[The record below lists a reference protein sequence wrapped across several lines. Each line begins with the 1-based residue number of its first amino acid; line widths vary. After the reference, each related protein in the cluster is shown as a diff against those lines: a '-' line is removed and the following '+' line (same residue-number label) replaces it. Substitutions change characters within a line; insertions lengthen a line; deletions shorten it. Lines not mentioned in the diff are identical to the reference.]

1 MSSENE
7 RKDET
12 LKHQSNLER
21 LSDTTFHDWYRMVY
35 AYSDQIIKD
44 LAKEWDITEDDL
56 LLDPFVG
63 TGTTCLA
70 AKKLG
75 IDSIG
80 TDAMPSSVLASQ
92 VKTNWDVDVYEFR
105 QRANKLLNT
114 VEPVFNEISAEGNV
128 TLSQFGN
135 NDQESQEVDLDKY
148 DLEEPD
154 KTPKD
159 WLSEKP
165 RMKMMVLKQE
175 IEQLPDDEITDL
187 IKVPMIAI
195 MPENVANIG
204 FGPEAYKVSDKE
216 DADVYMY
223 FSNKLEKIEKDL
235 RRVQDEIQKEDY
247 TAGETEIF
255 EADARVFGDTLRE
268 QSALLDKHGSIDYV
282 ITSPPYPAEHDYTRN
297 QRLELVWLNEVTDN
311 SSLQRIKKNSIRS
324 NTKNIYVG
332 DDDGEQ
338 TNIRE
343 NEKIDDIVSEMEQI
357 LEEEDITHGFGQYY
371 PRVVEEYFGGMQRH
385 FEQLYDI
392 MSPGGLAGYVVADQ
406 ASYWQVEIPTGE
418 ILGELAENRVGFE
431 VEGIKLWRNV
441 AATTGNKEDLREEI
455 LVLCKPE

>member
-1 MSSENE
+1 MWLQDEQQE
-7 RKDET
+7 RI

-21 LSDTTFHDWYRMVY
+21 LADTRFHDWYRMVY
-35 AYSDQIIKD
+35 AYSDQIITD
-44 LAKEWDITEDDL
+44 LATEWDITEDDL

-80 TDAMPSSVLASQ
+80 MDALPSSVLASR
-92 VKTNWDVDVYEFR
+92 VKTNWSVDVDEFR
-105 QRANKLLNT
+105 RRANEVLQT
-114 VEPVFNEISAEGNV
+114 VEPAFREISSEGNV
-128 TLSQFGN
+128 TLRSFG
-135 NDQESQEVDLDKY
+135 DESDDKVSLEKY

-165 RMKMMVLKQE
+165 RKKMLVLKHE
-175 IEQLPDDEITDL
+175 VEQLPNDGITDL
-187 IKVPMIAI
+187 IKVAMIAI
-195 MPENVANIG
+195 MPEDIANIG
-204 FGPEAYKVSDKE
+204 FGPEAYKVDESD
-216 DADVYMY
+216 DADVYTH
-223 FSNKLEKIEKDL
+223 FSNKLERMERDL
-235 RRVQDEIQKEDY
+235 RQVQKEI
-247 TAGETEIF
+247 GETEF
-255 EADARVFGDTLRE
+255 EPGATEIVEGDARVIGDTLRD
-268 QSALLDKHGSIDYV
+268 QSALLAEHGSVDYV

-297 QRLELVWLNEVTDN
+297 QRLELVWLDEVTDN
-311 SSLQRIKKNSIRS
+311 SSLQRVKKNSIRS
-324 NTKNIYVG
+324 NTKNIYVD
-332 DDDGEQ
+332 DDDGDQ

-357 LEEEDITHGFGQYY
+357 LEEENITHGFGQYY

-385 FEQLYDI
+385 FEQLHEI
-392 MSPGGLAGYVVADQ
+392 MSCGGLAGYVVADQ

-431 VEGIKLWRNV
+431 VEGIELWRNV
-441 AATTGNKEDLREEI
+441 AATTGKQEDLREEI
-455 LVLCKPE
+455 LVLRKPG